1 MSSDLS
7 RQTWLERHPKKVL
20 FLLVVLVVCGLT
32 YAAEKFLAW
41 KVGNLRH
48 TAKVERYI
56 KLREFTPGY
65 ADVLLPP
72 KEALT
77 VSDTLVRREFII
89 RVDDEGFIKPSKV
102 HEHPDLVL
110 AFLGGSTTECIYDDE
125 NNRFPY
131 LAGHLLEEKTGL
143 KVNSYNAAKSG
154 NDSLH
159 SLNVFLNKVV
169 PLHPDIVVM
178 MHNINDL
185 AVLLY
190 EKTYWNKHSTR
201 GPLVEKTAAWKTVGK
216 NLEET
221 FRLARDL
228 VIPNIYA
235 VIYQITHREGK
246 FKKDEFK
253 QVRGRKIKVN
263 PEQMVPEFILNLQ
276 TFINICRARGIN
288 PVLMTMPSRLRDHP
302 DPLIARLMEKL
313 ERQQGIT
320 YQEFKGAFD
329 RFNQT
334 IREVGAKNQVLVVDL
349 AREIPQENKYMS
361 DVAHY
366 TPAGSR
372 LVAQNIVAALTPLVN
387 SLKKPPAG
395 EISPAGS
402 LR

>member
-7 RQTWLERHPKKVL
+7 RKTWLERHPKKII
-20 FLLVVLVVCGLT
+20 FLIVFLVVCGLALVT
-32 YAAEKFLAW
+32 EKILAL
-41 KVGNLRH
+41 KAGNLRH
-48 TAKVERYI
+48 PQGVKRYI
-56 KLREFTPGY
+56 DLREFPPGY
-65 ADVLLPP
+65 SDILLPP

-77 VSDTLVRREFII
+77 VSDTLVRRDYLI
-89 RVDDEGFIKPSKV
+89 RVDDDGFIMPSKV

-159 SLNVFLNKVV
+159 SINVLLNKVV
-169 PLHPDIVVM
+169 PLKPDIAVTM
-178 MHNINDL
+178 ENINDL

-190 EKTYWNKHSTR
+190 EGTYWNKHPTR
-201 GPLVEKTAAWKTVGK
+201 SPLVVKKPTWKTVGK

-228 VIPNIYA
+228 VIPNLYS
-235 VIYQITHREGK
+235 VIYQLVHVESK

-253 QVRGRKIKVN
+253 QVRGRKIEVH
-263 PEQMVPEFILNLQ
+263 PDQLVPEFTLNLQ
-276 TFINICRARGIN
+276 TFINICRARGIT
-288 PVLMTMPSRLRDHP
+288 PVLMTMPSRLKDDP
-302 DPLIARLMEKL
+302 DALIARLMKGL
-313 ERQQGIT
+313 EVQQGIT
-320 YQEFKGAFD
+320 YREFKGAFD
-329 RFNQT
+329 RFNQV
-334 IREVGAKNQVLVVDL
+334 IREVGARNQLLVVDL
-349 AREIPQENKYMS
+349 AREIPQEKEYMS

-372 LVAQNIVAALTPLVN
+372 LVAQKIAAALRPVVS
-387 SLKKPPAG
+387 SLNKRPSAN
-395 EISPAGS
+395 
-402 LR
+402 

>member
-7 RQTWLERHPKKVL
+7 QKTWLERHPKKL
-20 FLLVVLVVCGLT
+20 IFLLVFLAIIVLT
-32 YAAEKFLAW
+32 MATEKLLAW
-41 KVGNLRH
+41 KAGYLRH
-48 TAKVERYI
+48 TAVVKRYI
-56 KLREFTPGY
+56 KLREFSPGY
-65 ADVLLPP
+65 SDILLPT
-72 KEALT
+72 KELLT
-77 VSDTLVRREFII
+77 VSDTAVRREYLIRADNDGFII
-89 RVDDEGFIKPSKV
+89 PSKV
-102 HEHPDLVL
+102 HEHPDLVM

-143 KVNSYNAAKSG
+143 KVNSYNAGKSG

-159 SLNVFLNKVV
+159 SLNVLLNKVV
-169 PLHPDIVVM
+169 PLHPEIVVM

-190 EKTYWNKHSTR
+190 EKTYWNQHPTR
-201 GPLVEKTAAWKTVGK
+201 GPLVERKACWKTVGK
-216 NLEET
+216 ELEDT
-221 FRLARDL
+221 FHLARDL

-235 VIYQITHREGK
+235 AIYRLMHTEGK

-253 QVRGRKIKVN
+253 QVRGRKIEVH
-263 PEQMVPEFILNLQ
+263 PSQMAREFTLNLQ
-276 TFINICRARGIN
+276 TFINICRARGIT

-302 DPLIARLMEKL
+302 DALIARLMKQL
-313 ERQQGIT
+313 EVKQDIT

-329 RFNQT
+329 HFNQT

-349 AREIPQENKYMS
+349 AAEIPQENTYMS

-372 LVAQNIVAALTPLVN
+372 LVAQKITAALMPLVS
-387 SLKKPPAG
+387 SLKKQPA
-395 EISPAGS
+395 ANN
-402 LR
+402 

>member
-1 MSSDLS
+1 MSSNLS
-7 RQTWLERHPKKVL
+7 RKTWLERHSQKVL
-20 FLLVVLVVCGLT
+20 FLLVFLVICGLT
-32 YAAEKFLAW
+32 YATEKVLVL
-41 KVGNLRH
+41 KTGNLRH
-48 TAKVERYI
+48 PQGVKRYI
-56 KLREFTPGY
+56 KLREFAPGY
-65 ADVLLPP
+65 SDILLPP

-77 VSDTLVRREFII
+77 VSDTLVRREYLI
-89 RVDDEGFIKPSKV
+89 RVDDQGFIRPSKV

-131 LAGHLLEEKTGL
+131 LAGHLLEEKSGL

-159 SLNVFLNKVV
+159 SLNVLLNKVV

-190 EKTYWNKHSTR
+190 EKTYWNQHPTR
-201 GPLVEKTAAWKTVGK
+201 GNLVIKKPCWKTVGK

-228 VIPNIYA
+228 VIPNIYSE
-235 VIYQITHREGK
+235 IYQLVHVEGK

-253 QVRGRKIKVN
+253 QVRGRKIEVHPN
-263 PEQMVPEFILNLQ
+263 QMAHEFTLNLQ
-276 TFINICRARGIN
+276 TFINICRARSIT
-288 PVLMTMPSRLRDHP
+288 PVLMTMPTRLKDHP
-302 DPLIARLMEKL
+302 DALIARLMKQL
-313 ERQQGIT
+313 EVQQGIT
-320 YQEFKGAFD
+320 YQQFKGAVD

-334 IREVGAKNQVLVVDL
+334 IREVGAKNQVLVIDL
-349 AREIPQENKYMS
+349 AQEIPQENKFMS

-372 LVAQNIVAALTPLVN
+372 LVAQKIAAALKPLVDSSGKRAAAN
-387 SLKKPPAG
+387 N
-395 EISPAGS
+395 
-402 LR
+402 

>member
-7 RQTWLERHPKKVL
+7 RKTWLERHPKKII
-20 FLLVVLVVCGLT
+20 FLIVFLVVCGLALVT
-32 YAAEKFLAW
+32 EKILALRA
-41 KVGNLRH
+41 GNLRH
-48 TAKVERYI
+48 PQGVKRYI
-56 KLREFTPGY
+56 DLREFPPGY
-65 ADVLLPP
+65 SDILLPP

-77 VSDTLVRREFII
+77 VSDTLVRRDYLI
-89 RVDDEGFIKPSKV
+89 RVDDDGFIMPSKV

-159 SLNVFLNKVV
+159 SINVLLNKVV
-169 PLHPDIVVM
+169 PLKPDIAVTM
-178 MHNINDL
+178 ENINDL

-190 EKTYWNKHSTR
+190 EGTYWNKHPTR
-201 GPLVEKTAAWKTVGK
+201 SPLVVKKPTWKTVGK

-228 VIPNIYA
+228 VIPNLYS
-235 VIYQITHREGK
+235 VIYQLVHVESK

-253 QVRGRKIKVN
+253 QVRGRKIEVH
-263 PEQMVPEFILNLQ
+263 PDQLVPEFTLNLQ
-276 TFINICRARGIN
+276 TFINICRARGIT
-288 PVLMTMPSRLRDHP
+288 PVLMTMPSRLKDDP
-302 DPLIARLMEKL
+302 DALIARLMKGL
-313 ERQQGIT
+313 EVQQGIT
-320 YQEFKGAFD
+320 YREFKGAFD
-329 RFNQT
+329 RFNQV
-334 IREVGAKNQVLVVDL
+334 IREVGAKNQVPVVDL
-349 AREIPQENKYMS
+349 AREIPQEKEYMS

-372 LVAQNIVAALTPLVN
+372 LVAQKIAAALRPVVS
-387 SLKKPPAG
+387 SLNKRPSANN
-395 EISPAGS
+395 
-402 LR
+402 